1 MDSFLP
7 LEAQGSRL
15 NIASKKRR
23 RQLISCSCLSAFK
36 FLPVL
41 GRYTAD
47 CFENT
52 APADIRHKWRL
63 RKLRGGMKGAKYG
76 DGSRGGPPL
85 RILTREE
92 QAKL

>member
-1 MDSFLP
+1 MACLYGQWGTADLTH
-7 LEAQGSRL
+7 G
-15 NIASKKRR
+15 
-23 RQLISCSCLSAFK
+23 CLSAFK

-47 CFENT
+47 CFEGT
-52 APADIRHKWRL
+52 APADIRRKWRL
-63 RKLRGGMKGAKYG
+63 REEGGESKDG

-85 RILTREE
+85 RILSKAE